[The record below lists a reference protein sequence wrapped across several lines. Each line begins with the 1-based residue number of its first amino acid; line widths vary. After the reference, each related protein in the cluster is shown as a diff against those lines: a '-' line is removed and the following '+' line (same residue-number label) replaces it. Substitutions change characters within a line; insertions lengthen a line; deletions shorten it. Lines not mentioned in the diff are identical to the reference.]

1 MRIREF
7 ILGKPE
13 SGPSALNR
21 TTQIDIMH
29 ACNASFS
36 TIEHILTRISQ
47 INYLTESRTSP
58 YPNTAC
64 DRISKE
70 AVRVK
75 LTRRI
80 T

>member
-29 ACNASFS
+29 AYNALFS
-36 TIEHILTRISQ
+36 TIGHILTRISR
-47 INYLTESRTSP
+47 INYLTESRTSD
-58 YPNTAC
+58 TQILCA
-64 DRISKE
+64 IAS
-70 AVRVK
+70 A
-75 LTRRI
+75 RRLCGQNQQGG
-80 T
+80 